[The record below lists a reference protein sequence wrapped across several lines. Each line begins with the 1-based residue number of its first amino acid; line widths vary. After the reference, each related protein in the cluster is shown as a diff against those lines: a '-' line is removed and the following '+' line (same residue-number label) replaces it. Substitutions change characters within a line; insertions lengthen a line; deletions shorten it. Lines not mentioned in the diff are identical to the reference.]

1 MNSFCELFRSARDGF
16 SSDSLAFSFIVPKSI
31 CEEGKHCLLNC
42 LPVQGLGHWLWGDGH
57 TTLSLGSKARGYW
70 AELLRAFT
78 STFGRLSFSQKERVE
93 LIKTPELWD
102 MGVSTHWPTE
112 RKWALQPDQKDPNSN
127 PAVFLF
133 LFVFLLFVFLKRVG
147 PRQVT
152 GPSYVLVSLC
162 TIWEWRPLHH
172 RPNKSLN
179 AIRAVKY
186 IVPHACVA
194 ASA

>member
-1 MNSFCELFRSARDGF
+1 
-16 SSDSLAFSFIVPKSI
+16 
-31 CEEGKHCLLNC
+31 
-42 LPVQGLGHWLWGDGH
+42 
-57 TTLSLGSKARGYW
+57 
-70 AELLRAFT
+70 
-78 STFGRLSFSQKERVE
+78 
-93 LIKTPELWD
+93 

-112 RKWALQPDQKDPNSN
+112 RKWALQPEQKDPNSN

-194 ASA
+194 AGAYNVVSFPWTIICFYITSSLWGEKEENKIFLENQLCALQRAR